1 MIFKSVDLVKALN
14 ACFRSAFGNIFF
26 ICLIC
31 KESQEKHDF
40 LSLYFK
46 TEQIYC
52 NRESGEIARE
62 SEWEAL
68 VMDAIAMDIAMMM
81 ITMEIL
87 GLFMFLIFFLL
98 MVINGLHDSTWFLVS
113 FHSSI

>member
-1 MIFKSVDLVKALN
+1 MQQLLAMFVSYV
-14 ACFRSAFGNIFF
+14 C
-26 ICLIC
+26 IC
-31 KESQEKHDF
+31 KQSQEKNDF
-40 LSLYFK
+40 LLFR

-81 ITMEIL
+81 INMGIL
-87 GLFMFLIFFLL
+87 GLFMFLVFFPIWL
-98 MVINGLHDSTWFLVS
+98 INGLYDSTCFLVS

>member
-1 MIFKSVDLVKALN
+1 M
-14 ACFRSAFGNIFF
+14 
-26 ICLIC
+26 
-31 KESQEKHDF
+31 ESQEKHDF

-81 ITMEIL
+81 IMMGIL
-87 GLFMFLIFFLL
+87 GLFMFLVFFLHML
-98 MVINGLHDSTWFLVS
+98 INGLHDSTWFWLVFIVLFDYWLLLYIS
-113 FHSSI
+113 VGIS

>member
-1 MIFKSVDLVKALN
+1 MFHKFVFVRKA
-14 ACFRSAFGNIFF
+14 
-26 ICLIC
+26 
-31 KESQEKHDF
+31 KKKHDF

-81 ITMEIL
+81 IMMGIL
-87 GLFMFLIFFLL
+87 GLFMFLVFFLTWL
-98 MVINGLHDSTWFLVS
+98 INGLHDSTCFLLVFIVLVDYWLFLYGFQLV
-113 FHSSI
+113 FHDF

>member
-1 MIFKSVDLVKALN
+1 M
-14 ACFRSAFGNIFF
+14 
-26 ICLIC
+26 
-31 KESQEKHDF
+31 
-40 LSLYFK
+40 

-81 ITMEIL
+81 INMGIL
-87 GLFMFLIFFLL
+87 GLFMFLVFFPY
-98 MVINGLHDSTWFLVS
+98 G
-113 FHSSI
+113 

>member
-1 MIFKSVDLVKALN
+1 MFVSYV
-14 ACFRSAFGNIFF
+14 C
-26 ICLIC
+26 IC

-40 LSLYFK
+40 LLLR

-81 ITMEIL
+81 INMGIL
-87 GLFMFLIFFLL
+87 GLFMFSFFPLIWL
-98 MVINGLHDSTWFLVS
+98 INGLHDSTWVLVS
-113 FHSSI
+113 FHSSG

>member
-1 MIFKSVDLVKALN
+1 MLIWLKQSTPGSIVPLAMFVSYV
-14 ACFRSAFGNIFF
+14 C
-26 ICLIC
+26 IC

-40 LSLYFK
+40 LLFR

-81 ITMEIL
+81 INMGIL
-87 GLFMFLIFFLL
+87 GLFMFLVFFQ
-98 MVINGLHDSTWFLVS
+98 MVNKW
-113 FHSSI
+113 SS

>member
-1 MIFKSVDLVKALN
+1 LFHDFVFVRKA
-14 ACFRSAFGNIFF
+14 
-26 ICLIC
+26 
-31 KESQEKHDF
+31 KKKHDF
-40 LSLYFK
+40 LLFM

-81 ITMEIL
+81 INMGIL
-87 GLFMFLIFFLL
+87 GLFMFLVFFH
-98 MVINGLHDSTWFLVS
+98 MVNKW
-113 FHSSI
+113 SS

>member
-1 MIFKSVDLVKALN
+1 MKFRGRGVGQRPNRSFDLHMFVFVRKA
-14 ACFRSAFGNIFF
+14 
-26 ICLIC
+26 
-31 KESQEKHDF
+31 KKKHDF
-40 LSLYFK
+40 LLFR

-81 ITMEIL
+81 INMGIL
-87 GLFMFLIFFLL
+87 GLFMFLVFFH
-98 MVINGLHDSTWFLVS
+98 MVNKW
-113 FHSSI
+113 SS